1 MSEEILINV
10 TPRETRV
17 ALVENG
23 MLQEV
28 HVERASRR
36 GYVGNIYKGKVSRVM
51 PGMQAAFVEIGL
63 DRAAFLH
70 ASDIVRPTAPLPED
84 GGEAPPGAPLPTP
97 PINELLRDGQEII
110 VQVVK
115 DPIGTK
121 GARLTT
127 HLSIP
132 SRYLVLLPYS
142 KVLGVSVR
150 IEDESERQRLKELL
164 VELTSGQAEPAANDP
179 APPAARHGV
188 PEPPEVALLPP
199 PRALAAGLT
208 PRPLV
213 AALSAAA
220 RGDPEVGWPQ
230 AGPPPITNPANA
242 QPRLAGLAQP
252 AAPLAAPGSAAA
264 PALRPVPA
272 PVDRFGYIVRTNAE
286 GQPREAL
293 AEDIAYLGRL
303 WSVVQE
309 NIARASVGERVYE
322 DLNLPLRALRDLM
335 RPSVES
341 VRIDSRE
348 TLERALDFVRRF
360 MPELVDRVEHYPGER
375 PIFDLYGV
383 EDEIQKALRKEVPL
397 KSGGHL
403 VIDQTEAMT
412 TIDVNT
418 GAFLGSR
425 NLEETV
431 FRTNLEAAQA
441 AARQLRLRNLGGIVI
456 VDFIDMADEEHR
468 RQVLRQLHKAM
479 ARDRAKATV
488 YDMSALG
495 LVEMTRK
502 RTTESL
508 ARQLCEPCPTCS
520 GRGILKT
527 AETVTYEIFREITRA
542 VRQFEAKQLLVLAAP
557 QVVNRILE
565 EDSAAV
571 AELEEFIGKTIRFQP
586 EEHYSQEQYDV
597 VLL

>member
-63 DRAAFLH
+63 ERAAFLH
-70 ASDIVRPTAPLPED
+70 ASDIARLQSPLIGENGE
-84 GGEAPPGAPLPTP
+84 GGPTP
-97 PINELLRDGQEII
+97 PITELVRDGQEIV

-115 DPIGTK
+115 DPIGSK

-150 IEDESERQRLKELL
+150 IEDEAERQRLKDMLA
-164 VELTSGQAEPAANDP
+164 ELTVPSTEAP
-179 APPAARHGV
+179 APGPQ
-188 PEPPEVALLPP
+188 P
-199 PRALAAGLT
+199 
-208 PRPLV
+208 
-213 AALSAAA
+213 SA
-220 RGDPEVGWPQ
+220 PSP
-230 AGPPPITNPANA
+230 
-242 QPRLAGLAQP
+242 
-252 AAPLAAPGSAAA
+252 
-264 PALRPVPA
+264 
-272 PVDRFGYIVRTNAE
+272 RFGYIMRTNAE
-286 GQPREAL
+286 GQSREAL
-293 AEDIAYLGRL
+293 AEDIDYLGKL
-303 WSVVQE
+303 WAAVQE
-309 NIARASVGERVYE
+309 NIARARVGARVYE
-322 DLNLPLRALRDLM
+322 DLSLPLRALRDLM
-335 RPSVES
+335 RPSIEK

-348 TLERALDFVRRF
+348 TLERALRFVRQF
-360 MPELVDRVEHYPGER
+360 MPELAERVEHYPGER

-383 EDEIQKALRKEVPL
+383 EDEIQNALKKDVPL
-397 KSGGHL
+397 KSGGYL
-403 VIDQTEAMT
+403 IVDQTEAMT

-418 GAFLGSR
+418 GGFLGTR

-441 AARQLRLRNLGGIVI
+441 AARQLRLRNLGGII
-456 VDFIDMADEEHR
+456 IIDFIDMTDEEHQ
-468 RQVLRQLHKAM
+468 RQVLRQLQKSM
-479 ARDRAKATV
+479 ARDHAKATI
-488 YDMSALG
+488 YDMSPLG

-508 ARQLCEPCPTCS
+508 ERQLCEPCPACG
-520 GRGILKT
+520 GRGSLKT

-542 VRQFEAKQLLVLAAP
+542 VRQFEAQQLLVLAAP
-557 QVVNRILE
+557 KVVNRILE
-565 EDSAAV
+565 EESAAV